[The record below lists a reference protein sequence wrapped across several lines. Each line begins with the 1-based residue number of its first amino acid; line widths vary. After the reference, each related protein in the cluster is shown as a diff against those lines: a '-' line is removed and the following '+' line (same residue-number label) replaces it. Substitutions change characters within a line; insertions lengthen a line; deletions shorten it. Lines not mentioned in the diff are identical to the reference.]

1 MGSTAWAA
9 VLMVVVAV
17 VIAAAFILLWVRDKD
32 RADEVADDPERAE
45 TGPDQGPGIDRAASG
60 EVPDVR
66 SERRS

>member
-17 VIAAAFILLWVRDKD
+17 VIAGAFILLWVRDKD
-32 RADEVADDPERAE
+32 RANEVADDPERAE
-45 TGPDQGPGIDRAASG
+45 TGPHQGPDVHETSTG
-60 EVPDVR
+60 ETPEIR